1 MQDTYRAAEVYEPG
15 KLRLVER
22 KVSEPGADQVRIRVE
37 ACGICHTD
45 AATVMGVYPGLPCHA
60 FLDMKW
66 LVALKPW
73 AAECPNGES
82 VKGLVSVS
90 LPERTELVNRAV
102 EETS

>member
-1 MQDTYRAAEVYEPG
+1 
-15 KLRLVER
+15 
-22 KVSEPGADQVRIRVE
+22 
-37 ACGICHTD
+37 
-45 AATVMGVYPGLPCHA
+45 
-60 FLDMKW
+60 MKW